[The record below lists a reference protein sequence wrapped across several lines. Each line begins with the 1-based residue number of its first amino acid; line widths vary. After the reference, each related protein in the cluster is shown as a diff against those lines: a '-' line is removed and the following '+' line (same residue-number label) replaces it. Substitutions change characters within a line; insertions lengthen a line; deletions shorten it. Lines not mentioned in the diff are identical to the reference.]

1 MSNSKASST
10 VRSITSALRGL
21 YPLGAYLILIPLL
34 DVATRAI
41 PFSSQNVAWRFGMA
55 GLVFANVGTVLI
67 GLSIVSVVA
76 AAVGDL
82 KVLKVTATV
91 TLAGAALLLGLSLL
105 YVLDTFQLM
114 AAADGPRQVLV
125 RNAAILSEAAGLLGV
140 CGFVGVGVGAWLT
153 SRALDRKRSRM
164 AQSQETGVPLY
175 KQSVEGWSSEAHR

>member
-1 MSNSKASST
+1 MPNSKPSST

-34 DVATRAI
+34 DVSTRAI
-41 PFSSQNVAWRFGMA
+41 PFASQNVAWRFGMA

-67 GLSIVSVVA
+67 GLSIVGLIA
-76 AAVGDL
+76 AAVGDV
-82 KVLKVTATV
+82 KVLKVMAV
-91 TLAGAALLLGLSLL
+91 TTLVGGVLLLGISLL

-125 RNAAILSEAAGLLGV
+125 RNAAILSEAAALLGV
-140 CGFVGVGVGAWLT
+140 CGLVGAGVGAWFT
-153 SRALDRKRSRM
+153 SRALDRKRSRL